1 MNIFIT
7 GASGFVGS
15 RLAQYFSKKNFII
28 CNYYNRKINIKNVK
42 KINIDITKKIKI
54 KENIDVI
61 IHCASKT
68 PVNCRVDKTIFDSNI
83 IMMKNLIKLAKEKK
97 VKNFI
102 FLSSVSAF
110 GKIKK
115 AILLEKDQSRKLNIY
130 GKSKIVC
137 ENLLYNN
144 FKKNSFCNFLS
155 IRLPGTVGL
164 GSHGNFISETTKKIL
179 EDKKIKVSNKNSYF
193 NNIIFIKDLF
203 NFIKNFISQKKK
215 INYKFVNIASKNK
228 MKIKDVID
236 LLYRSLKRKKNI
248 QWINSNEMSFY
259 IDFRNALKCGF
270 RPKSVKNSI
279 INYGKECL

>member
-228 MKIKDVID
+228 IKIKDVID

>member
-28 CNYYNRKINIKNVK
+28 CNYYNNKINIKNVK

-68 PVNCRVDKTIFDSNI
+68 PVNCREDKIIYDSNI

-110 GKIKK
+110 GEIKK
-115 AILLEKDQSRKLNIY
+115 SVLLEKDQSRKPNIY
-130 GKSKIVC
+130 GKSKTIC

-144 FKKNSFCNFLS
+144 FQKSSFCNFLN

-179 EDKKIKVSNKNSYF
+179 ENKKIKISNKNSYF

-203 NFIKNFISQKKK
+203 NFIKHFINQKKK
-215 INYKFVNIASKNK
+215 VNYRFVNIASKNK
-228 MKIKDVID
+228 IKIKDVVD
-236 LLYRSLKRKKNI
+236 LLYRSLKRKENI
-248 QWINSNEMSFY
+248 QWVNSGKKAFY
-259 IDFRNALKCGF
+259 IDFKNALKCGF

-279 INYGKECL
+279 INYAKEYL

>member
-1 MNIFIT
+1 VNIFIT

>member
-1 MNIFIT
+1 VNIFIT

-228 MKIKDVID
+228 IKIKDVID